1 MAHKSAQPVYLKNVF
16 AATHFEKTGSDNF
29 ERSLTLRFR
38 FEFCAVAFNQ
48 TISTKLGSFWHSHM
62 GSGRWSDVVE
72 SALWGQNAR
81 LSPECRA
88 VS

>member
-38 FEFCAVAFNQ
+38 FEFCAIAFNQ

-62 GSGRWSDVVE
+62 GSGRLGPM
-72 SALWGQNAR
+72 SAPWGQNAR

>member
-16 AATHFEKTGSDNF
+16 AATHFEKSGSDNF
-29 ERSLTLRFR
+29 KRSLTLRFR

-62 GSGRWSDVVE
+62 GSGRT
-72 SALWGQNAR
+72 GPM
-81 LSPECRA
+81 LSSRRCGAKTRG
-88 VS
+88 